1 MVTGARKLF
10 CWAGP
15 LEPVAPLEVFG
26 RHLFWLSL
34 LVHALR
40 AVLGADVAE
49 AALVFAGHS
58 GGWLVGRQSADQC
71 SQALYELVVHSLRR
85 YADRVVEVG
94 GLPLSLR
101 VR

>member
-15 LEPVAPLEVFG
+15 LEPVASLEVFG

-34 LVHALR
+34 FVHAVR

-49 AALVFAGHS
+49 AVFLSAGPGIHS
-58 GGWLVGRQSADQC
+58 M
-71 SQALYELVVHSLRR
+71 
-85 YADRVVEVG
+85 
-94 GLPLSLR
+94 
-101 VR
+101 